1 MKKLTY
7 TILAAMLMVATT
19 LKVSAQSEESRQV
32 SGYNKIGSGG
42 PFEVHVKIDGTES
55 LKIKAEANVIEEI
68 ETIVKDGTLQIKFKH
83 HENWGDHNFGPIEIY
98 VTAKSLS
105 ALANAGSGSIKLDG
119 NLTGNSINI
128 SLSGSG
134 NVSAGVKGGD
144 FRAAISGSGSISVKG
159 SADKTNVSIAGS
171 GDMDGRNFKTETAH
185 VSIAGSGNARFGADK
200 TVSASIVGS
209 GNVVYSGT
217 ASISDSR
224 TVGSGRVSH
233 EK

>member
-1 MKKLTY
+1 MKRLCY
-7 TILAAMLMVATT
+7 TILAAILMVATT
-19 LKVSAQSEESRQV
+19 LKASAQSEESRQV

-55 LKIKAEANVIEEI
+55 LNIKAEADVIKEI
-68 ETIVKDGTLQIKFKH
+68 ETVVKDGTLQIKFKH
-83 HENWGDHNFGPIEIY
+83 HNWGDHNYGPIEIY

-119 NLTGNSINI
+119 SLTGSNINI

-134 NVSAGVKGGD
+134 NVTAAVKGGD

-159 SADKTNVSIAGS
+159 TADRTNVSISGS
-171 GDMDGRNFKTETAH
+171 GDMEGRNFRTETAH

-200 TVSASIVGS
+200 TVSATIVGS

-217 ASISDSR
+217 ASITDSR

-233 EK
+233 EN